1 MTQLEALDILKSGK
15 NVFLTGP
22 AGSGKTFVLNQFAE
36 YLKKNYIRGAITAST
51 GIAATHLGGLTIHSW
66 AGIGIKENLTRYDLE
81 AILRNDKLCAR
92 IEKAQVLIIDEI
104 SMLPPNVLEMVNSVC
119 QSVRKSLAPFGGL
132 QFVACGDFFQLP
144 PVTREVGEKKFA
156 FDSAA
161 WQKADLKICYL
172 DEQHRQEDEDY
183 LRILN
188 EIRDDK
194 VSAWARE
201 KLAGRLQKD
210 ICGWEKPTKLY
221 THNIDVDK
229 LNKKELDKII
239 AKPKTYDMSSRG
251 AKNLVENLK
260 RGCLA
265 PEELVLKIGAI
276 VMFVRNKFSGDKP
289 VYVNGTMGK
298 VIGFNGSNMPIIQT
312 RAGKVEAGRESWT
325 IEVAGETKAE
335 IIQLPLKL
343 AWAITI
349 HKSQGL
355 SMDCAEID
363 LSSCFEPGM
372 GYVALSRVR
381 TLDGLKLLGINE
393 LSLKV
398 SERILQFDKE
408 IRKKT

>member
-1 MTQLEALDILKSGK
+1 MTQAEALKILAGGE

-22 AGSGKTFVLNQFAE
+22 AGSGKTFVLNKFVE
-36 YLKKNYIRGAITAST
+36 YLKKNKIRVGVTAST

-66 AGIGIKENLTRYDLE
+66 AGIGIKDFLTRDDIKNIMLNE
-81 AILRNDKLCAR
+81 KVVGR
-92 IEKAQVLIIDEI
+92 ISAAKILIIDEI
-104 SMLPPNVLEMVNSVC
+104 SMLPPNVLEMVNHVC
-119 QSVRKSLAPFGGL
+119 QAIRQSIAPFGGL

-144 PVTREVGEKKFA
+144 PVSRAGGAKKFA
-156 FDSAA
+156 FDSEA
-161 WQKADLKICYL
+161 WQKARMKVCYL
-172 DEQHRQEDEDY
+172 EEQHRQEDNDF

-188 EIRDDK
+188 EIRGDQ

-201 KLAGRLQKD
+201 KLNSRLNQNIAGFD
-210 ICGWEKPTKLY
+210 KPTILY
-221 THNIDVDK
+221 THNIDVDRI
-229 LNKKELDKII
+229 NKKELGRIV

-251 AKNLVENLK
+251 PKNLVENLK

-276 VMFVRNKFSGDKP
+276 VMFVRNKFSGNSP

-298 VIGFNGSNMPIIQT
+298 VINFNGSNLPIIQT
-312 RAGKVEAGRESWT
+312 RYGKVEPERASWK
-325 IEVAGETKAE
+325 IEEGEKIKAE

-355 SMDCAEID
+355 SLDAAEMD
-363 LSSCFEPGM
+363 LSACFEPGM

-381 TLDGLKLLGINE
+381 TLNGLKLLGLND
-393 LSLKV
+393 LSLRV
-398 SERILQFDKE
+398 SERIIEFDRYIKE
-408 IRKKT
+408 R